1 MTRKLLFLLFFLG
14 SFFLH
19 SQNLLW
25 KTDMN
30 DAIVASDSQKKPLL
44 IYFTASGISQK
55 IQTDIF
61 ATPDFA
67 VWSRDNVILV
77 KLDLSDAN
85 ASDVVK
91 EQNAKLKNALG
102 INELP
107 QVCLLMA
114 SVRKGKTTFNNLG
127 LVPYRQNGAK
137 AWISDANLILNP

>member
-1 MTRKLLFLLFFLG
+1 MTKKLLILLFFLG
-14 SFFLH
+14 SLFLH
-19 SQNLLW
+19 SQNLAW

-30 DAIVASDSQKKPLL
+30 DAIVASDAQKRPLL
-44 IYFTASGISQK
+44 ILFTATGLSQRMESE
-55 IQTDIF
+55 IF

-77 KLDLSDAN
+77 KLDLSDSE

-91 EQNAKLKNALG
+91 DQNVKLKNALG

-114 SVRKGKTTFNNLG
+114 SVRKGKTTFNNMG
-127 LVPYRQNGAK
+127 LVPYRQGGAK
-137 AWISDANLILNP
+137 AWIADANLILNP